1 MAKGSDAK
9 PTWVRELPVL
19 FHEAGLGFVKEDV
32 VTPSERDCFLINE
45 CNELAW
51 GMWWGKDPDMRK
63 MVSEAVKE
71 SKKGVMLQTD
81 RVNVIGRKMLIA

>member
-1 MAKGSDAK
+1 
-9 PTWVRELPVL
+9 
-19 FHEAGLGFVKEDV
+19 
-32 VTPSERDCFLINE
+32 
-45 CNELAW
+45 
-51 GMWWGKDPDMRK
+51 MWWGKDPDMRK